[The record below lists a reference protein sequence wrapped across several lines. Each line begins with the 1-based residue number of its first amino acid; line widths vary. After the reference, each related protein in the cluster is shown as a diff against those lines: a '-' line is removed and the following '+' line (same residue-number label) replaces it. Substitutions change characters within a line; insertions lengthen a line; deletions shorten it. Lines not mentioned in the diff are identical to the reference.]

1 VEFSQKQIWLIN
13 FDPSFGHEYKKV
25 RPGLI
30 IENSEYIQT
39 GNLIT
44 VLPISSITEKQTE
57 LDVNLPKDEKN
68 RLIKDSL
75 IKTKQISSFDKR
87 RFIKYIGDCH
97 QEVFEAVL
105 ENIKKYLSIEV
116 EDNQNHPTDEI
127 TDNTEKSDGESTQQR
142 HENEG
147 NGNRD

>member
-1 VEFSQKQIWLIN
+1 MKIRDI
-13 FDPSFGHEYKKV
+13 Y
-25 RPGLI
+25 
-30 IENSEYIQT
+30 T

-44 VLPISSITEKQTE
+44 VLPISSITEQLTE
-57 LDVNLPKDEKN
+57 LDVNLPKDKKN

-87 RFIKYIGDCH
+87 RFIKYIGDCN
-97 QEVFEAVL
+97 QEVFKEVM
-105 ENIKKYLSIEV
+105 ENIKKYLSLEAK
-116 EDNQNHPTDEI
+116 EDQGSLQYHPTDEI

>member
-1 VEFSQKQIWLIN
+1 MEFSQKQIWLIN

-30 IENSEYIQT
+30 IEDSGYIQT

-68 RLIKDSL
+68 RLMKDSL

-87 RFIKYIGDCH
+87 RFIKYIGDCN
-97 QEVFEAVL
+97 QEVFKEVM
-105 ENIKKYLSIEV
+105 ENIKKYLSIEI
-116 EDNQNHPTDEI
+116 EDNQDHPTNEL
-127 TDNTEKSDGESTQQR
+127 TDNSEKSNGRDNQQG
-142 HENEG
+142 HENERG
-147 NGNRD
+147 GTS